1 MARPFLLVQITDSHL
16 GADWGFD
23 DPEAGLRRTVGEV
36 ARLPNGADA
45 VVMTGD
51 LADAGAPAEYEE
63 VSAALASLELPVYV
77 LPGNHDRRAAMRAHF
92 DLPGEDSEPI
102 QYAVDLGALRLVA
115 LDTTRPG
122 EDAGTLDDDRLSWLD
137 DALAS
142 APQQPTLIAM
152 HHPPMATG
160 IAAWDAIGLPD
171 GDRRALAAI
180 VEGHRQ
186 VLALCAGHV
195 HQAMTA
201 QVAGRPAMTIPS
213 TYVQARPDY
222 DRDRIELVPGPAAFA
237 VHALSGTGL
246 VSHLRPVP

>member
-1 MARPFLLVQITDSHL
+1 MARPFLLVQITDPHL

-23 DPEAGLRRTVGEV
+23 DPGAGLRRTVAEV

-45 VVMTGD
+45 VVVTGD
-51 LADAGAPAEYEE
+51 LADDGASVQYERL
-63 VSAALASLELPVYV
+63 SAALEPLGLPVYV
-77 LPGNHDRRAAMRAHF
+77 LPGNHDRRDAMRAHF
-92 DLPGEDSEPI
+92 GLPGEDADPI
-102 QYAVDLGALRLVA
+102 QYAVDLGGLRLIA

-122 EDAGTLDDDRLSWLD
+122 EDAGSLDDDRLSWLE
-137 DALAS
+137 DALAA
-142 APQQPTLIAM
+142 APQQPALIAM

-171 GDRRALAAI
+171 RDRRALEAVVAR
-180 VEGHRQ
+180 HRQ

-201 QVAGRPAMTIPS
+201 KIARRPAMTIPS

-222 DRDRIELVPGPAAFA
+222 DLDRIELVPGPAAFA
-237 VHALSGTGL
+237 VHAVNGAGL